1 MTKAKKL
8 VAAFVVAAIA
18 AMFAIGTAFA
28 AGTGTI
34 TISNANKGETYSVY
48 KVFDANG
55 NGTSIRYT
63 VIDGKTAAL
72 PTGFSKD
79 AAGNVTHDGEATELT
94 AAEIAA
100 IKEYVGTDAA
110 IATVPA
116 DADGNLT
123 IGGLE
128 NGYYYITTTTGTV
141 VTINSTNPNATV
153 IDKNPEPSIEK
164 EVVST
169 DANAQVGTDVDY
181 TLTVTAQKGAKNYVV
196 HDKMSAGLT
205 FNNDVEIAD
214 VADTNYS
221 VVSSDLTDG
230 CTFHIV
236 FNQSYLDTINA
247 ATPLVITYS
256 AKVNENA
263 VVGANTNDSKLTYGN
278 AGEATSETKTVTTT
292 PFDMK
297 KTDGTNVLSGAKF
310 KLYDAKTG
318 GNEIVLI
325 KDGDFYRPIVAG
337 ETGEEI
343 EAGTATVK
351 GLDAD
356 TTYYLEET
364 VAPDGYNMLTERFEV
379 TLNGDN
385 NVINQAGATLPTT
398 GGMGTTIIYII
409 GALMVAGAVVVLIAR
424 RRVRE

>member
-1 MTKAKKL
+1 MIKAKKL

-34 TISNANKGETYSVY
+34 TISNANKGETYRVF

-79 AAGNVTHDGEATELT
+79 AAGNVIHDGEATELT

-116 DADGNLT
+116 TADGNLT

-153 IDKNPEPSIEK
+153 IDKNPKPSIEK
-164 EVVST
+164 KVAAN

-181 TLTVTAQKGAKNYVV
+181 TLTVSAQKGAKNYVV
-196 HDKMSAGLT
+196 HDKMTPGLT
-205 FNNDVEIAD
+205 FNNDVAINGVAASNYD
-214 VADTNYS
+214 VVT
-221 VVSSDLTDG
+221 SDLKDD

-236 FNQSYLDTINA
+236 FTQAYLDTITA
-247 ATPLVITYS
+247 PTQIVITYS
-256 AKVNENA
+256 AKVNKNA
-263 VVGANTNDSKLTYGN
+263 VVGANTNDAKLTYGA
-278 AGEATSETKTVTTT
+278 AGEATCDTETVTTT
-292 PFDMK
+292 PFNLQ
-297 KTDGTNVLSGAKF
+297 KTDGTNVLTGAKF
-310 KLYDAKTG
+310 KLYDALTD
-318 GNEIVLI
+318 GNEIPLI

-337 ETGEEI
+337 ETGVEI

-385 NVINQAGATLPTT
+385 NVVNQAGATLPTT
-398 GGMGTTIIYII
+398 GGMGTTIFYII
-409 GALMVAGAVVVLIAR
+409 GALLVAGAVVVLVAR